1 MSHKDASPTF
11 VRSYLLYAGTIFL
24 SAFLLFVIQPIAGK
38 HILPYFG
45 GSSAV
50 WATSLAFFT
59 GMLFLGYLYVYVI
72 TSLSARRQAIIHLCV
87 VALAS
92 AAMLLGLY
100 NWHSLY
106 PSFDWTIGST
116 RAPTLNVLLALAL
129 GIGAPYFLLSTT
141 GPLLQYWWGMSA
153 RKEAYKLYA
162 LSNGGSLIALAAFPF
177 LIEPNIPLPRG
188 ENIWAA
194 LFLIYA
200 LVFVAISVG
209 HLRLKHTD
217 ESTDTTPVPP
227 TPFSSWVLWIALSA
241 LPSYLLV
248 ATTTVLT
255 QVVASVPLLWM
266 IPLALYLITFIIA
279 FSGWGRSI
287 FIPLLVLGAGHA
299 AYMYTTGDYY
309 DLVSKV
315 SWYLALLFLCG
326 LLCHARLYHIRPE
339 TRRLPFFYL
348 LLSAG
353 GMIGAL
359 VASIGAPLLFDG
371 FWEFP
376 FGIALTVAFA
386 GAILS
391 EQFFPRILSADKII
405 LARILFVCGIIVL
418 SVNLIAA
425 EDDGTAS
432 LSSRNFYGP
441 AQVQFYEAATVLM
454 HGGTLHGSQPTA
466 KEFQYLPT
474 SYYVSSSGVGR
485 AMLYE
490 QDARKD
496 RDVRVG
502 IIGLGTAALASY
514 CRDGDSFVFYEIDPR
529 IERIARTYFS
539 YLSHCAG
546 SEVRLGDGRLVLQ
559 SEERA
564 GKLGEYDLIVVDA
577 FSDDTIPVHL
587 LTIQAVGLY
596 EKHLR
601 DKEGIIAIH
610 VSNRYLDLAPI
621 VLRIAAQLRMDA
633 MVITDSGDS
642 SEYGSATRWVLLTRS
657 PKAFTAT
664 VFAGAGSRLP
674 DISKTP
680 VWTDDYTSIFTIVD
694 IPLPWEK

>member
-1 MSHKDASPTF
+1 MSHKDAPPASL
-11 VRSYLLYAGTIFL
+11 RSYLLYASTIFL

-59 GMLFLGYLYVYVI
+59 GMLFFGYLYVYVI
-72 TSLSARRQAIIHLCV
+72 TSLSARRQALIHLCV
-87 VALAS
+87 IALAS

-162 LSNGGSLIALAAFPF
+162 LSNLGSLIALAGFPF
-177 LIEPNIPLPRG
+177 VIEPNIPLPTG
-188 ENIWAA
+188 ETIWAV
-194 LFLIYA
+194 LFLLYA
-200 LVFVAISVG
+200 AVSAVICIG
-209 HLRLKHTD
+209 HLRLKHAD
-217 ESTDTTPVPP
+217 ESVNTTSVPP
-227 TPFSSWVLWIALSA
+227 TPVSTWALWIALAA
-241 LPSYLLV
+241 LPSYMLV

-255 QVVASVPLLWM
+255 QVVAPVPLLWTV
-266 IPLALYLITFIIA
+266 PLALYLITFIIA
-279 FSGWGRSI
+279 FSGWGKSI
-287 FIPLLVLGAGHA
+287 FLPLLVLGAGHA

-309 DLVSKV
+309 DLVSRV
-315 SWYLALLFLCG
+315 SWYLVLLLLCG
-326 LLCHARLYHIRPE
+326 LLCHARLYHIRPD

-353 GMIGAL
+353 GMMGAL
-359 VASIGAPLLFDG
+359 AASIGAPLLFHE

-376 FGIALTVAFA
+376 FGLALTVAFA

-405 LARILFVCGIIVL
+405 LARVLFVCGVMVL
-418 SVNLIAA
+418 FVNLIG

-441 AQVQFYEAATVLM
+441 AQVRFHEDVTVLM
-454 HGGTLHGSQPTA
+454 HGGTLHGSQPTP
-466 KEFQYLPT
+466 KGLQYLPT
-474 SYYVSSSGVGR
+474 SYYVSSSGLGR

-490 QDARKD
+490 QDTRKN

-502 IIGLGTAALASY
+502 IIGLGTAAIASY
-514 CRDGDSFVFYEIDPR
+514 CRDGDAFVFYEIDSR
-529 IERIARTYFS
+529 IEKIARTYFS

-559 SEERA
+559 SEARA
-564 GKLGEYDLIVVDA
+564 GKLGQYDLMVVDA

-587 LTIQAVGLY
+587 LTLQSVALY
-596 EKHLR
+596 AEHLR

-621 VLRIAAQLRMDA
+621 VLRIAAQSRMDA

-642 SEYGSATRWVLLTRS
+642 SEYGSATKWVLLTRS
-657 PKAFTAT
+657 PKAFAAT

-674 DISKTP
+674 DITNTP
-680 VWTDDYTSIFTIVD
+680 VWTDDYTSIFPIVD
-694 IPLPWEK
+694 VPLPWEK